1 MSNTTSY
8 YTRDTPT
15 AGGAGAVN
23 SMALRH
29 LVFGRKT
36 DCTLP
41 SLSFSLMMD
50 TAEEG
55 IPRANAKLNVAPMQV
70 VLVPSFLSV
79 VTASLAEGN
88 GPELH
93 YSLLIIHLFH

>member
-1 MSNTTSY
+1 MSNTASSHD
-8 YTRDTPT
+8 TRDTPI
-15 AGGAGAVN
+15 GGAGAVHN
-23 SMALRH
+23 VALRH

-50 TAEEG
+50 TAEG
-55 IPRANAKLNVAPMQV
+55 GSPRANAKLTVAPMQV

-88 GPELH
+88 DPN
-93 YSLLIIHLFH
+93 